1 MIYRTARPSPPTL
14 VIHQVCDS
22 ARVVSLSPAIMFTF
36 SQRFHTD
43 APDILPSQ
51 ATNGGAIPK
60 IERYITSMNFA
71 GDRTRE
77 ELDAAADST
86 HRSLSNTLNGPGK
99 REVDLYVRTYTTLL
113 ESSGAIGV
121 SSLEPAHLTAAPS
134 LHAGALET
142 APDMNAFM
150 YSVQR
155 LPACMVD
162 VKHIVLGQSAQ
173 AFEHA
178 GYAGM
183 ESWTAQSAPG
193 RRRKW
198 LYDGNGTL
206 SAYIASTSDLDD
218 LIPTIVAYQIEWNK
232 FHRLLAGDDELRAR
246 IEQAARSEDAATV
259 FRPEEITEIGER
271 LAVSSSDWLRLR
283 VVWGDALWRNLTKMG
298 AERKRATL
306 RMLGGSYVGYVRSTR
321 QWWSPAGQLLNDLG
335 LNDRPI
341 YFISSNTHS
350 VVNVLSGV
358 ARRRKQTLTEFIR
371 TTGDPELL
379 PELEKLEAGGVPSSF
394 ENLLYFTA
402 RHYFANPSVDGDK
415 LRRNEE
421 ERERG
426 IYHIEPRSAVDVGIQ
441 IIDLS
446 KLDPSSFDP
455 RLCGVGEAIDPRAT
469 DAVVV
474 NINYPLGFGAYHLMS
489 QVGMVSDALR
499 GIYVLGKAATLNGRI
514 GDVMIANVVFDE
526 HSGNTYWFD
535 NSFSYEDL
543 SPFLVFGSAL
553 DNQKAVTVKGTY
565 LQNQGY
571 LDFYYR
577 ENFTVVEMEAGPYLS
592 AIYEDVY
599 LGRHPAG
606 EAINLSHHGQ
616 NQVDLGIIHY
626 ASDTPFS
633 RAQTLGA
640 RGLSYYGM
648 DSTYASTLAI
658 LRRVFAQSGILKPAL
673 VTAKR

>member
-1 MIYRTARPSPPTL
+1 M
-14 VIHQVCDS
+14 
-22 ARVVSLSPAIMFTF
+22 SL
-36 SQRFHTD
+36 
-43 APDILPSQ
+43 
-51 ATNGGAIPK
+51 
-60 IERYITSMNFA
+60 A
-71 GDRTRE
+71 GERTRQDF
-77 ELDAAADST
+77 DAKADST
-86 HRSLSNTLNGPGK
+86 HRSLSSSLDGPGK

-134 LHAGALET
+134 LHAGALEA
-142 APDMNAFM
+142 APDMSAFM

-162 VKHIVLGQSAQ
+162 VKHIVLGQSVQ

-183 ESWTAQSAPG
+183 SSWKAQSAPG

-198 LYDGNGTL
+198 LYDGQETL

-232 FHRLLAGDDELRAR
+232 FNRLFASDDELRQRVEAAA
-246 IEQAARSEDAATV
+246 QAEDAATAV
-259 FRPEEITEIGER
+259 GPEEITEIGER
-271 LAVSSSDWLRLR
+271 LLLSDSDWLRLR
-283 VVWGDALWRNLTKMG
+283 VVWGAELWRNLAKM
-298 AERKRATL
+298 AADRKRATL

-321 QWWSPAGQLLNDLG
+321 QWWAPAGRLLNELG
-335 LNDRPI
+335 LHDRPV
-341 YFISSNTHS
+341 YFVSSNTHS
-350 VVNVLSGV
+350 IVNVLSGV
-358 ARRRKQTLTEFIR
+358 ARRREASLTDYIR
-371 TTGDPELL
+371 ATGHPELL
-379 PELEKLEAGGVPSSF
+379 PELEKLEQGGTRSSL

-402 RHYFANPSVDGDK
+402 RHYFADPSGNGDK

-426 IYHIEPRSAVDVGIQ
+426 IYHIEPRSAVDVGMQ

-446 KLDPSSFDP
+446 KLDPSSFDS
-455 RLCGVGEAIDPRAT
+455 RLVDPDSEAIDPRAT
-469 DAVVV
+469 DAIVV
-474 NINYPLGFGAYHLMS
+474 NVNYPLGFGAYHLMT
-489 QVGMVSDALR
+489 QVGMVSDALQ
-499 GIYVLGKAATLNGRI
+499 GIYILGKAATLNGRI

-526 HSGNTYWFD
+526 HSGNTYWF
-535 NSFSYEDL
+535 NNAFSYEHL
-543 SPFLVFGSAL
+543 SPYLLFGSAL

-626 ASDTPFS
+626 ASDTPYT

-658 LRRVFAQSGILKPAL
+658 LRRVFEQSGMVKPKL
-673 VTAKR
+673 VTARS